1 MQSISLN
8 EERNIMKTHLS
19 KKTWIIIIAVVVI
32 VLVISIIEMQSAYG
46 KTHYTA
52 QLPSSSS
59 NSVTSLTTPSTIVI
73 DSEISK
79 PLSSSHI
86 SSTSITVDVTQS
98 KAAYTSSNATSSKIS
113 SASSNHISSRA
124 NVSSK
129 VASAI
134 VSSVPS
140 FPPVP
145 KSQECVIKK
154 VGNNTIRIN
163 VNAFTFEA
171 YVDWSSVQNYLLDDF
186 YVKIYKDEV
195 LKDGPSLYGCVA
207 KDPTNTVAVEID
219 TYELNGHWYIEPT
232 TYTIECYSELSDY
245 SLVKENRPKIVP
257 CPSAS
262 FSVAINERGIN

>member
-1 MQSISLN
+1 M
-8 EERNIMKTHLS
+8 RTTLS
-19 KKTWIIIIAVVVI
+19 KKTWLIIIAVVVI
-32 VLVISIIEMQSAYG
+32 AVIISLVVKQTAYG
-46 KTHYTA
+46 RIDYTA

-59 NSVTSLTTPSTIVI
+59 NSMTSLTTPSAIVI

-86 SSTSITVDVTQS
+86 SSTSITVNVTQS

-113 SASSNHISSRA
+113 SVSSRIISSKN

-129 VASAI
+129 VSSKIASSI
-134 VSSVPS
+134 VSSSSKPAPLPVVPT
-140 FPPVP
+140 
-145 KSQECVIKK
+145 SQEWVTKT
-154 VGNNTIRIN
+154 VGNNTIKLN
-163 VNAFTFEA
+163 VNAFVFEA
-171 YVDWSSVQNYLLDDF
+171 FVDWSSVQQYLLDDF
-186 YVKIYKDEV
+186 YVKVYKNGV

-207 KDPTNTVAVEID
+207 KDPTNTVTVGID
-219 TYELNGHWYIEPT
+219 TYESNGHWYIEPA

-262 FSVAINERGIN
+262 FSVAINERGFQ

>member
-1 MQSISLN
+1 
-8 EERNIMKTHLS
+8 MKTHLS

-32 VLVISIIEMQSAYG
+32 ALVISIIEMQSAYG

-52 QLPSSSS
+52 QLPSSSG
-59 NSVTSLTTPSTIVI
+59 NSITSLTTPSAIVI

-113 SASSNHISSRA
+113 SVSPRIISSKN
-124 NVSSK
+124 NVTSK

-163 VNAFTFEA
+163 VNAFSFEA
-171 YVDWSSVQNYLLDDF
+171 FVDWSSVQNYLLDDF
-186 YVKIYKDEV
+186 YVKIYKNGV
-195 LKDGPSLYGCVA
+195 LKKGPTLNGCVA
-207 KDPTNTVAVEID
+207 KEPTDTVAVEID
-219 TYELNGHWYIEPT
+219 TYESNGHWYIEPA
-232 TYTIECYSELSDY
+232 TYTIECYCQLGVHSM
-245 SLVKENRPKIVP
+245 VTENRPNIIP
-257 CPSAS
+257 CTSAS
-262 FSVAINERGIN
+262 FSVAINERGFS